1 MECDNGVVGVRGSGV
16 LVITPS
22 LHIVLHTTF
31 LYVKRIRQKFRAGDA
46 RFAIVASQYNA
57 RYVGCDAAGGKSGT
71 GGRWAP
77 KRCRWCACRALTRF
91 RSWPRDSPGRLPLT
105 HPRITHHASRLSAI
119 ICLGV
124 ILRGETVHA
133 AHIGEAVSRALM
145 EIQVQHEVPVIHEVL
160 LLENEEQARARC
172 LDPKR
177 NRGREAAQTALSD
190 GAGDERFASNGL
202 VVHKE
207 LYQFIPEGRLR

>member
-1 MECDNGVVGVRGSGV
+1 MGRSFIIYHSSFIIPM
-16 LVITPS
+16 LTPIKS
-22 LHIVLHTTF
+22 KTF
-31 LYVKRIRQKFRAGDA
+31 QAGKA
-46 RFAIVASQYNA
+46 RFAIIASQYNA
-57 RYVGCDAAGGKSGT
+57 RYVEAMLQAAQAELERAGAKEVRVVRVPGAYEIPIVAARLART
-71 GGRWAP
+71 G
-77 KRCRWCACRALTRF
+77 
-91 RSWPRDSPGRLPLT
+91 SPHASRT
-105 HPRITHHASRLSAI
+105 THHAPHISAI

-177 NRGREAAQTALSD
+177 NRGREAAQTAL
-190 GAGDERFASNGL
+190 AMAQVMASLGQEKPL
-202 VVHKE
+202 GRGVRD
-207 LYQFIPEGRLR
+207 EGRGSTGTKALPEFADGL